1 MSKEVPQMPEKINMQ
16 EALAEKL
23 EQVPEQAKPLVMSML
38 PIAISMLLSGIEI
51 GKEMEMPRPA

>member
-1 MSKEVPQMPEKINMQ
+1 MPENINMQ
-16 EALAEKL
+16 EALAQKL